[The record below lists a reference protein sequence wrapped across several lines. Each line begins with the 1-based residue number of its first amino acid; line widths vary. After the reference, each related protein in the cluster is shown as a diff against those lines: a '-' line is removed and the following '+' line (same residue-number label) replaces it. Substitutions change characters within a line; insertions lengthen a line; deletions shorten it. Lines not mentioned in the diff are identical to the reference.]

1 MSQFSSQSTL
11 APAEHQREYTQ
22 GQIIKFD
29 VPAFYGM
36 IDPRQSFLRMNIEL
50 VGDCKLRLSKQLGS
64 QSLISALR
72 IYDHSNAQLLE
83 NIENYG
89 ELAKIMNVYGDN
101 ETLKHQRQLLE
112 AVDTETALGHL
123 DLQNALFFKQL
134 PPLAD
139 TTTDLVASGSVNANR
154 VQVAMRLMSGIL
166 GGDKV
171 FPINAFGG
179 LRVEIELNRAVKTV
193 MMAEYGAL
201 ETNCPTLGAEI
212 PAGEVEQFFLKQ
224 LPETLPFSVGNEVTI
239 KDDLGVEVVVKI
251 TGIARSLIPDS
262 VEYGSRITCDAVD
275 IADCGIGS
283 KVFFGRDVIDSMTK
297 TLDFKLTNVEM
308 CLKQVNPPQ
317 SYVSDMVKQMGSD
330 EGLSIDI
337 RTYDLVRNNI
347 INGQK
352 VNEQPIRSFSNRV
365 YSILTV
371 LTPNDSDTL
380 ETDSFA
386 SLSAGLQSYAYAID
400 GQLNPNRAVE
410 TQLTTLVGGTHIN
423 QQSTF
428 ELQKG
433 LESCGLT
440 VRNLPV
446 RRDFLIA
453 RAVGRYGGV
462 FNLRER
468 NLTLRTTF
476 EPATPSM
483 LCLNYLC
490 SLRRLNVSNSGIVVT
505 Q

>member
-1 MSQFSSQSTL
+1 MSQFTSQSTL
-11 APAEHQREYTQ
+11 APAEHQKEYTQ

-29 VPAFYGM
+29 IPAFYGM

-50 VGDCKLRLSKQLGS
+50 VGECKLRLSKHLGS

-72 IYDHSNAQLLE
+72 IYDHSNANLLE

-89 ELAKIMNVYGDN
+89 ELAKVMNVYGDN

-134 PPLAD
+134 SPLGG
-139 TTTDLVASGSVNANR
+139 TTLDVVSSGSVNANR
-154 VQVAMRLMSGIL
+154 VQVAMRMLSGIL

-179 LRVEIELNRAVKTV
+179 LRVEIELNRAVKSL
-193 MMAEYGAL
+193 MIAEYGSFA
-201 ETNCPTLGAEI
+201 TNCPLLGSPI
-212 PAGEVEQFFLKQ
+212 TAGEITELYVEG
-224 LPETLPFSVGNEVTI
+224 LPSTLPFSVGNTI
-239 KDDLGVEVVVKI
+239 TVEDDEGDEVEVVI
-251 TGIARSLIPDS
+251 TAIDRKLMPEST
-262 VEYGSRITCDAVD
+262 EYGSEISFATTEFGAASV
-275 IADCGIGS
+275 GS
-283 KVFFGRDVIDSMTK
+283 KVYFGASVIDEMTK
-297 TLDFKLTNVEM
+297 SLNFKLTNVEM
-308 CLKQVNPPQ
+308 CLKQVSPPQ
-317 SYVSDMVKQMGSD
+317 SYISDMVKQMGSD

-337 RTYDLVRNNI
+337 KTYDLVRNNI

-352 VNEQPIRSFSNRV
+352 IHEQPIRSFSNRV

-371 LTPNDSDTL
+371 LTPNESDRL
-380 ETDSFA
+380 YSDSFA
-386 SLSAGLQSYAYAID
+386 SLTAGLQNYAYAID

-410 TQLTTLVGGTHIN
+410 THLTTLVGGTHIN

-428 ELQKG
+428 EIQKA

-440 VRNLPV
+440 VRNLPL
-446 RRDFLIA
+446 RRDFLIG

-468 NLTLRTTF
+468 NLTLRTSY

-490 SLRRLNVSNSGIVVT
+490 SLRRLNVSNSGIVVIP
-505 Q
+505 